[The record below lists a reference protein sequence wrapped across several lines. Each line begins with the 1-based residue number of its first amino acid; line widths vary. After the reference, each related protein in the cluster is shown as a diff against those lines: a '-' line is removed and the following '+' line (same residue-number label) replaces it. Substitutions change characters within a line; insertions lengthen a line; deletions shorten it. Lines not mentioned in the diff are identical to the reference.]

1 VCAHN
6 TPAHWWATNA
16 VNRLKKDIP
25 IIWYCHEPHRLTYF
39 SITDEISVK
48 NVQNDS
54 IGSLPNQEAFA
65 QRIRKRVRHQRVL
78 KSRWRRKQDA
88 TAVKSISSILANS
101 QFTQE
106 NVKRAFGKDS
116 KVCYPGIP
124 ESDKKPTYFSNRKG
138 IVFLSNFVP
147 SKNVFGMLGAVDK
160 IVNQAGRKDIQF
172 HFLGEGNSPEI
183 QNYLKHK
190 GLESY
195 TEFHGFVSELE
206 KQELLGSVRLCA
218 FIPFCEPFGLVTLE
232 AFRSGTPAI
241 VSDHGGPAEVINNS
255 GAGITVNPFDVESIA
270 KGILGTYDDVEKLER
285 MSEAGQKILCDG
297 FYIKHLTDRFEQNF
311 KMLMDGF

>member
-1 VCAHN
+1 
-6 TPAHWWATNA
+6 
-16 VNRLKKDIP
+16 
-25 IIWYCHEPHRLTYF
+25 
-39 SITDEISVK
+39 
-48 NVQNDS
+48 
-54 IGSLPNQEAFA
+54 
-65 QRIRKRVRHQRVL
+65 
-78 KSRWRRKQDA
+78 
-88 TAVKSISSILANS
+88 
-101 QFTQE
+101 
-106 NVKRAFGKDS
+106 
-116 KVCYPGIP
+116 
-124 ESDKKPTYFSNRKG
+124 
-138 IVFLSNFVP
+138 
-147 SKNVFGMLGAVDK
+147 
-160 IVNQAGRKDIQF
+160 
-172 HFLGEGNSPEI
+172 LGEGNSPEI